1 MTEKDPKTVS
11 RAKRVLML
19 SPPLHQHLYGHRW
32 RPSENTTAPF
42 GMMYLATPLI
52 DAGYEVKYI
61 DLQVDKLE
69 EKQYFQHLENS
80 DFVLISC
87 YTRTLK
93 NAERIIRD
101 TKRVNGRAYVVCGGP
116 YCNATENH
124 IEGSDLSVFG
134 EPDLVIAKVLELI
147 STNRSLAGIPGLSF
161 KRNGRIIRNPG
172 KLIVEDLD
180 LLGYPSFAIAKNKH
194 YGYFYGQKI
203 NHITAVG
210 TSRGCPFRCSYCTT
224 QRTKYR
230 ERSVDSVIEEIRTRV
245 EEGAKYLI
253 FYDDNFLLRR
263 SRALEIAEK
272 IIENKLKIKIGI
284 AGRVDLNDYHLLRK
298 LREAGVILINFGIES
313 ANQDIL
319 DFYNKKATVE
329 NVKNAIVNSNK
340 AGILT
345 LGNIIIGA
353 PMENREHID
362 ANNKFLNE
370 APLDFLS
377 VHILH
382 YTYPSALWQ
391 DAFNR
396 GLLGEDEIE
405 ITANKKLSPFSY
417 QELVAIQNEM
427 IRAFYNNPK
436 RIIRISFKLGK
447 TFNWGYFLKLV
458 RMFVGKG
465 IYRPAERFHDAAL
478 VDPMF
483 GRGS

>member
-1 MTEKDPKTVS
+1 MTEKDPKSVS

-19 SPPLHQHLYGHRW
+19 SPPLHEHLYGHKW

-52 DAGYEVKYI
+52 NAGYKVKYI
-61 DLQVDKLE
+61 DLQVEKLE
-69 EKQYFQHLENS
+69 GEQYFQHLENS

-101 TKRVNGRAYVVCGGP
+101 TKRVHERAYVVCGGS

-124 IEGSDLSVFG
+124 VEGSDLSVFG

-172 KLIVEDLD
+172 KLIVDDLD
-180 LLGYPSFAIAKNKH
+180 LLGFPSFAIAKNKH

-203 NHITAVG
+203 NNITAIG
-210 TSRGCPFRCSYCTT
+210 TSRGCPFQCSYCTS

-230 ERSVDSVIEEIRTRV
+230 ERSVDNVIEEIRTRV

-263 SRALEIAEK
+263 NRVLEIAEK
-272 IIENKLKIKIGI
+272 IIENEFNIKIGI
-284 AGRVDLNDYHLLRK
+284 AGRVDLADYHIYK
-298 LREAGVILINFGIES
+298 KMREAGVIMINFGIES

-319 DFYNKKATVE
+319 DFYNKKVTVE
-329 NVKNAIVNSNK
+329 NAKNAIINANK

-362 ANNKFLNE
+362 ENNKFLSGV
-370 APLDFLS
+370 PLDFLS

-382 YTYPSALWQ
+382 YTYPSPLWHG
-391 DAFNR
+391 AFKR
-396 GLLGEDEIE
+396 GLIDENEIE
-405 ITANKKLSPFSY
+405 VTTNKTLSQFSY
-417 QELVAIQNEM
+417 EELVAIQNEM
-427 IRAFYNNPK
+427 IRVFYNNPK
-436 RIIRISFKLGK
+436 RIIRISYKLGK
-447 TFNWGYFLKLV
+447 TFNWGYLLKLV
-458 RMFVGKG
+458 RMFVGKS
-465 IYRPAERFHDAAL
+465 IYRSAERFHDATLA
-478 VDPMF
+478 DPMI
-483 GRGS
+483 GREG